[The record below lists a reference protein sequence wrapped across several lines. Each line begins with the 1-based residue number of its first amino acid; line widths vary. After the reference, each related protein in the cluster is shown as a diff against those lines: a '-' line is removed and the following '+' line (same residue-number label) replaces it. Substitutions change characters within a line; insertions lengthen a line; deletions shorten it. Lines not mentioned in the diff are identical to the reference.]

1 LSDKLRI
8 KTFKGSEITPYI
20 PDLAQ
25 LRIEIFRDFPYLYDG
40 SIQYEENYL
49 KTYTQSQESLAV
61 IVFDRDYAVGVSTGL
76 PMEDETEEFKKPFVE
91 QGYDPKGIFY
101 FGESILKKKYRGR
114 GIYSRF
120 FKERE
125 KHALS
130 LRRFNTICFCGVIR
144 PEDHPLRPGDH
155 QPLDPIW
162 KKFGY
167 TKYPELT
174 TTYVWKDIDK
184 EEDTGKEMV
193 FWLKEI

>member
-1 LSDKLRI
+1 MSDNLQI

-49 KTYTQSQESLAV
+49 KTYTQSPNSLAV
-61 IVFDRDYAVGVSTGL
+61 IVFDGDHAVGVSTGL
-76 PMEDETEEFKKPFVE
+76 PMEDEAEEFKKPFLK
-91 QGYDPKGIFY
+91 QGYNPEEIFY
-101 FGESILKKKYRGR
+101 CGESILKNQYRGR

-125 KHALS
+125 DHAKRLG
-130 LRRFNTICFCGVIR
+130 RFKTICFCGVVR
-144 PEDHPLRPGDH
+144 PEEHPLRPKEY

-184 EEDTGKEMV
+184 EKETGKEMV
-193 FWLKEI
+193 FWLKQL